1 MNTMNTSYVG
11 PTSDHSS
18 HRELMKTQVM
28 VREGQSFGQ
37 RSDRVFTRI
46 AITLSAKWQAPFQAF
61 DLHFL
66 TQSSPNPCD
75 RRIQEQKMTLIFLEE
90 EPEEQRGS
98 IVVA

>member
-1 MNTMNTSYVG
+1 MNTSYVG

-18 HRELMKTQVM
+18 HRELMKTRVM
-28 VREGQSFGQ
+28 VREGESFGW
-37 RSDRVFTRI
+37 RSNRMFTRL

-75 RRIQEQKMTLIFLEE
+75 RRIQEEKMTLIFLEE
-90 EPEEQRGS
+90 EPEEQRGP
-98 IVVA
+98 IAVA

>member
-1 MNTMNTSYVG
+1 MNTSYVG

-28 VREGQSFGQ
+28 LREGQSFGW
-37 RSDRVFTRI
+37 RSNRMFTRL
-46 AITLSAKWQAPFQAF
+46 AITLSAKWQAPFQGF

-75 RRIQEQKMTLIFLEE
+75 RRIQEEKMTLIFLEE
-90 EPEEQRGS
+90 EPEEQRGP
-98 IVVA
+98 IAVA

>member
-1 MNTMNTSYVG
+1 MNTSYVG

-28 VREGQSFGQ
+28 LREGQSFGW
-37 RSDRVFTRI
+37 RSNRMFTRL

-66 TQSSPNPCD
+66 TQSSPKPCD
-75 RRIQEQKMTLIFLEE
+75 RRIQEEKMTLMFLEE
-90 EPEEQRGS
+90 EPEDQRGT
-98 IVVA
+98 IAVA